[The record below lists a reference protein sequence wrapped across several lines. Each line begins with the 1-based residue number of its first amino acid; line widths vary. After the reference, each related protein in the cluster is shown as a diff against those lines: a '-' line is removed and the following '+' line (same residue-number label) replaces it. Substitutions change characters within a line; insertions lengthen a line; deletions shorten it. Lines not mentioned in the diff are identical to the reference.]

1 MPQLISYRGR
11 PVKRRRYF
19 AGGLR
24 LTFFASQRGRVGDQL
39 VVTDDDWHRH
49 GRVQFYPLGT
59 LPDVRALAARAT
71 TS

>member
-1 MPQLISYRGR
+1 MPQLVTYRGR
-11 PVKRRRYF
+11 PVKRRLRL

-24 LTFFASQRGRVGDQL
+24 LTFFASQSGWVGDQL
-39 VVTDDDWHRH
+39 VVSDDDWRRH
-49 GRVQFYPLGT
+49 GRVQFYPSGM